1 MFTASTALYP
11 DEMVEHANSLGDML
25 AKRSKAR
32 AHYTAGARQRSRR
45 TRTEVFDLNDALQ
58 YGRFRFNH
66 FVDSPEEMAR
76 GGGSV
81 RERYGADNAF
91 VPRTAENE
99 RKVGELVAQY
109 NEGRRQQATI
119 EYATAVP
126 KDGGEPYE
134 VMYVKGPRKRV
145 TTEVTG
151 IAAELTFSDSSSMT
165 HELGHRMED
174 RNPEIS
180 VATKAFLRRRTA
192 GLAPERYAK
201 RELVIPDGF
210 SDRYMGKDY
219 AGTHH
224 TELFS
229 CGMEAITHGRFGGLT
244 GRPSIFLPAPGGL
257 SAADRAQPP
266 KADTEH
272 LALVLG
278 LLASANKRLS

>member
-1 MFTASTALYP
+1 MTRADRAMFTASTALYP

-32 AHYTAGARQRSRR
+32 AHYSAGARQRSRR

-81 RERYGADNAF
+81 RGRYGADNAF

-151 IAAELTFSDSSSMT
+151 FAAELTFSDSSSMT
-165 HELGHRMED
+165 HG
-174 RNPEIS
+174 
-180 VATKAFLRRRTA
+180 
-192 GLAPERYAK
+192 
-201 RELVIPDGF
+201 
-210 SDRYMGKDY
+210 
-219 AGTHH
+219 
-224 TELFS
+224 
-229 CGMEAITHGRFGGLT
+229 
-244 GRPSIFLPAPGGL
+244 
-257 SAADRAQPP
+257 
-266 KADTEH
+266 
-272 LALVLG
+272 
-278 LLASANKRLS
+278 

>member
-1 MFTASTALYP
+1 
-11 DEMVEHANSLGDML
+11 MVEHANSLGDML

-32 AHYTAGARQRSRR
+32 AHYSAGARQRSRR

-81 RERYGADNAF
+81 RERYRADNAF

-99 RKVGELVAQY
+99 RTVGELVAQY

-151 IAAELTFSDSSSMT
+151 YAAELTFSDSSSMT

-174 RNPEIS
+174 RNPEIA
-180 VATKAFLRRRTA
+180 VATKVFLRRRTA
-192 GLAPERYAK
+192 GLASERYAK
-201 RELVIPDGF
+201 RELVTPDGF
-210 SDRYMGKDY
+210 FDRYMGKDY
-219 AGTHH
+219 ADSAHH

-244 GRPSIFLPAPGGL
+244 GRPTTSLPAPVGL

-266 KADTEH
+266 KPDNEH

-278 LLASANKRLS
+278 LLASANKRLP